1 MTIPR
6 LKDLNSKCSPDII
19 FLSETKDQD
28 DYVLKELEDLKL
40 ECHFL
45 VTPNSLASGGLA
57 LL

>member
-40 ECHFL
+40 ECHFQ
-45 VTPNSLASGGLA
+45 VTPNSPASGGLA